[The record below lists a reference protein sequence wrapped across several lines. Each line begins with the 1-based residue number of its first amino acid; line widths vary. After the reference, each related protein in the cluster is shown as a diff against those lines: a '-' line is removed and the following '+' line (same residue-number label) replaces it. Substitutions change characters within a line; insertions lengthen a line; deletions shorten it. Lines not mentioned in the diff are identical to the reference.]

1 MSSLRSGRSR
11 IKQEVNILENGSSRL
26 SCQSCQ
32 KSSFL
37 SQANLNKHIG
47 QNLKCKLY
55 YESQGILP
63 SELLAAH
70 QRRKNQFKKENT
82 TNISSSSLG
91 VQCEKCKKRFSSEG
105 GVNRHV
111 SKIKACKRYY
121 DKLQGLEHLVTDG
134 LTPRQSYYMRNRER
148 VIQKQREYYQRNAD
162 RVRVRRVQHYRR

>member
-82 TNISSSSLG
+82 TNVISPSNS
-91 VQCEKCKKRFSSEG
+91 F
-105 GVNRHV
+105 
-111 SKIKACKRYY
+111 
-121 DKLQGLEHLVTDG
+121 LVT
-134 LTPRQSYYMRNRER
+134 
-148 VIQKQREYYQRNAD
+148 
-162 RVRVRRVQHYRR
+162 

>member
-1 MSSLRSGRSR
+1 MSSLRNGRSR
-11 IKQEVNILENGSSRL
+11 IKQEVILKNGTSKL

-70 QRRKNQFKKENT
+70 QRRKNQSKENT
-82 TNISSSSLG
+82 QQTNNDSLG
-91 VQCEKCKKRFSSEG
+91 FQCEKCKKHFSSEG